1 MPTSSIIV
9 VWETFLNT
17 SHPMFCFS
25 DIEGGLLFMPI
36 RDVAI
41 FNEKM

>member
-1 MPTSSIIV
+1 
-9 VWETFLNT
+9 
-17 SHPMFCFS
+17 MFCFS